1 MADET
6 IKALHLPE
14 TFQVPE
20 ELREGMMVNSNK
32 S

>member
-6 IKALHLPE
+6 IKALHLPD

-20 ELREGMMVNSNK
+20 HLKEGMGVNSNK